1 MSNIKT
7 TFKNIFTKYIFFE
20 IYILGII
27 SGLPFS
33 LMYTAMVLWCTE
45 SGVVLSIASTFGF
58 ARIPY
63 AFKYFWA
70 PFIDYIKLPILYN
83 LLGRRRSWM
92 ALAIIFNICFLI
104 AISNLSITQDT
115 KLIWILT
122 LIFGFSAATY
132 DIAYDALRIEKLDE
146 DDQSIGAA
154 ATSLGYKTGAYI
166 TGAGIMIF
174 LAITGSWNNI
184 FYAIALLFL
193 IGLIFIFRISDSK
206 VINPAKNF
214 AQAVIDPFKDL
225 LKFDNI
231 ILILLFIITFK
242 GGQAMLNFMSNPFY
256 RKLGYSMVEIAFV
269 VKTFGWWMSILGIAL
284 GGIFI
289 NRFGIYRGI
298 FYCGLF
304 QAITDFSFIWLN
316 YQEGALWALY
326 VNIILE
332 NVSGSMAS
340 CGLVTFI
347 SVLCNKQFAGSHYA
361 ILSSFAV
368 TLNST
373 MSGFAGS
380 IVEAV
385 GWDNFFFIDFSISI
399 PPLFIILYLWRK
411 NEWDILRKIK

>member
-1 MSNIKT
+1 MSNIKM

-45 SGVVLSIASTFGF
+45 SGVALAVASTFGF
-58 ARIPY
+58 ARTPY
-63 AFKYFWA
+63 AFKYLWA
-70 PFIDYIKLPILYN
+70 PFIDYIKLPVLYN
-83 LLGRRRSWM
+83 ILGRRKSWM
-92 ALAIIFNICFLI
+92 VLTSIVNIIFLI
-104 AISNLSITQDT
+104 VISNLSITEDV
-115 KLIWILT
+115 KIIWILT
-122 LIFGFSAATY
+122 LIFGFSSATY
-132 DIAYDALRIEKLDE
+132 DIAYDALRIEKLDKN
-146 DDQSIGAA
+146 DQSMGAA
-154 ATSLGYKTGAYI
+154 VASLGYKTGSYI

-174 LAITGSWNNI
+174 VALTGSWHNV
-184 FYAIALLFL
+184 FYSIAGLFL
-193 IGLIFIFRISDSK
+193 MGALFIFSVQDSK
-206 VINPAKNF
+206 IINPAKNF
-214 AQAVIDPFKDL
+214 VEAVKEPIIDL
-225 LKFDNI
+225 LKFENI

-256 RKLGYSMVEIAFV
+256 RKLGYSMAEIAIV
-269 VKTFGWWMSILGIAL
+269 VKTFGWWMSVLGIGI

-289 NRFGIYRGI
+289 NRFGVYRGI

-332 NVSGSMAS
+332 NISGGMAS
-340 CGLVTFI
+340 CGLLTFI
-347 SVLCNKQFAGSHYA
+347 STLCNKQFAGSHYA

-385 GWDNFFFIDFSISI
+385 GWDWFFFIDFSISI
-399 PPLFIILYLWRK
+399 PPLFIILYLSMHDRK
-411 NEWDILRKIK
+411 KSF